1 MPTLK
6 FKGKAAQAVLDALTA
21 PPQFLILYRGQN
33 GAGEALW
40 WRPKRSGYTN
50 DVAEAGRYNQEEAD
64 SIASIRGD
72 DFPVSLADIGTVL
85 KVRQVIS
92 VEDNFDAL
100 KRYKAS
106 PASGRDDLKCP
117 ACGEIGCGPGCSG
130 GMGRTVSGGSDGP
143 GR

>member
-1 MPTLK
+1 MDQESKVPTLK

-50 DVAEAGRYNQEEAD
+50 DISEAGRYSQEEAD
-64 SIASIRGD
+64 SIAWIRGD

-92 VEDNFDAL
+92 VEDNHEAL
-100 KRYKAS
+100 KHYKMTAN
-106 PASGRDDLKCP
+106 SGF
-117 ACGEIGCGPGCSG
+117 GES
-130 GMGRTVSGGSDGP
+130 
-143 GR
+143 